1 MGGKVSKQNSQG
13 VLDPNQQKERQME
26 ERMGLGEIFRTL
38 EIVQY
43 NLRWNGVGRQVGIDK
58 KEFGFH
64 HTSSS
69 RQHV

>member
-1 MGGKVSKQNSQG
+1 MGRKVSKQNSQG
-13 VLDPNQQKERQME
+13 VLDPHHQKQRQME
-26 ERMGLGEIFRTL
+26 ERMGLGEIFRNL

-43 NLRWNGVGRQVGIDK
+43 NMRWNGVGRQVGIDK
-58 KEFGFH
+58 KELGFH